1 MATKALAIPLDPQPT
16 YDSLFGRDVC
26 KTTLTLKTLA
36 AETASYTTDSGIL
49 VGGLRAELQLHL
61 TASTAPTTLDV
72 KVQGSTDGTNWFD
85 LASFAQL
92 GAVAT
97 GDKYLVCVG
106 ASYMRYSSTIAGTS
120 YTYSII
126 GTVRFR

>member
-1 MATKALAIPLDPQPT
+1 MATKALALPLDPQPT
-16 YDSLFGRDVC
+16 YDSTFGRDVC
-26 KTTLTLKTLA
+26 KSAITLKTLA
-36 AETASYTTDSGIL
+36 IESASYTTDTGIL
-49 VGGLRAELQLHL
+49 VGGLRCELNLHL
-61 TASTAPTTLDV
+61 TASAAPTTLDV

-97 GDKYLVCVG
+97 GDKYMVCLG
-106 ASYMRYSSTIAGTS
+106 ASYMRYVSTIAGTS

-126 GTVRFR
+126 GTVRYR